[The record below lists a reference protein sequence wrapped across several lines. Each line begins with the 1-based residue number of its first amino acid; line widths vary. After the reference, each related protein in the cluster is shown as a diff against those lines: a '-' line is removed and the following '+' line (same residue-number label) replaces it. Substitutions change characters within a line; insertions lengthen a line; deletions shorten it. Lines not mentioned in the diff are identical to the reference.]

1 MTTFTHLP
9 HPVAPC
15 IVKTAN
21 SLDGVDCLPISLI
34 QPRYRV
40 VLAGKCFFHIEETS
54 TGRVRGFRTDH
65 NEACY
70 LARRLERSASTP
82 MYPSMT

>member
-1 MTTFTHLP
+1 MATFTPLLP
-9 HPVAPC
+9 AIGPC
-15 IVKTAN
+15 IVDAAAA
-21 SLDGVDCLPISLI
+21 LDRADCLPISLV

-70 LARRLERSASTP
+70 LARRLEQSA
-82 MYPSMT
+82 

>member
-1 MTTFTHLP
+1 MATFTTLP
-9 HPVAPC
+9 HPATPC
-15 IVKTAN
+15 IAVTDDSVEGA
-21 SLDGVDCLPISLI
+21 DYLPISLI

-70 LARRLERSASTP
+70 LARRLERSA
-82 MYPSMT
+82 

>member
-1 MTTFTHLP
+1 MATFTTLP
-9 HPVAPC
+9 HPFPPC
-15 IVKTAN
+15 IVDTAD
-21 SLDGVDCLPISLI
+21 SFDGVDCLPISLI

-70 LARRLERSASTP
+70 LARRLESSA
-82 MYPSMT
+82 

>member
-1 MTTFTHLP
+1 MIAFPPLP
-9 HPVAPC
+9 YPFAPC
-15 IVKTAN
+15 IAEAAN
-21 SLDGVDCLPISLI
+21 SFDGVDRLPISLI

-65 NEACY
+65 NEACH
-70 LARRLERSASTP
+70 LARRLEQSA
-82 MYPSMT
+82 

>member
-1 MTTFTHLP
+1 MDTFTTLAQP
-9 HPVAPC
+9 AEPC
-15 IVKTAN
+15 MIGTTERFA
-21 SLDGVDCLPISLI
+21 GIDCLPVALI

-70 LARRLERSASTP
+70 LARRLERSA
-82 MYPSMT
+82 

>member
-1 MTTFTHLP
+1 MATFTTLNP
-9 HPVAPC
+9 PVAPC
-15 IVKTAN
+15 IVETHDTFN
-21 SLDGVDCLPISLI
+21 GVDCLPVSLI

-70 LARRLERSASTP
+70 LARHLERSA
-82 MYPSMT
+82 

>member
-1 MTTFTHLP
+1 MTTFISLL
-9 HPVAPC
+9 HPVTPC
-15 IVKTAN
+15 IVETTN
-21 SLDGVDCLPISLI
+21 SVDGADCLPISLI

-65 NEACY
+65 NEACH
-70 LARRLERSASTP
+70 LARRLEHCA
-82 MYPSMT
+82 

>member
-1 MTTFTHLP
+1 MATFIPLLP
-9 HPVAPC
+9 PIVPC
-15 IVKTAN
+15 VVDTADTF
-21 SLDGVDCLPISLI
+21 DGVDCLPISLI

-70 LARRLERSASTP
+70 LARRLEQSA
-82 MYPSMT
+82 

>member
-1 MTTFTHLP
+1 MASFTTLPQLIEPYVVETHDTFN
-9 HPVAPC
+9 A
-15 IVKTAN
+15 
-21 SLDGVDCLPISLI
+21 VDCLPISLI

-70 LARRLERSASTP
+70 LARHLERSA
-82 MYPSMT
+82 

>member
-1 MTTFTHLP
+1 MATFITQP
-9 HPVAPC
+9 HPVTPR
-15 IVKTAN
+15 IVEPAN
-21 SLDGVDCLPISLI
+21 SPHGVNCLPVLLI

-70 LARRLERSASTP
+70 LARRLEHGA
-82 MYPSMT
+82 

>member
-1 MTTFTHLP
+1 MIAFPPLL
-9 HPVAPC
+9 HPFPPC
-15 IVKTAN
+15 IVDAA
-21 SLDGVDCLPISLI
+21 SSFDGVDRLSISLI

-65 NEACY
+65 NEACH
-70 LARRLERSASTP
+70 LARRLEQSA
-82 MYPSMT
+82 

>member
-1 MTTFTHLP
+1 MATFTTLIQP
-9 HPVAPC
+9 EAPC
-15 IVKTAN
+15 VGEISDTF
-21 SLDGVDCLPISLI
+21 DGVDCLPVSLI

-70 LARRLERSASTP
+70 LARRLERSA
-82 MYPSMT
+82 

>member
-1 MTTFTHLP
+1 MATFIPLRP
-9 HPVAPC
+9 PIVPC
-15 IVKTAN
+15 VVDTADT
-21 SLDGVDCLPISLI
+21 LDGVDYLPISLI

-70 LARRLERSASTP
+70 LVRRLEQSA
-82 MYPSMT
+82 